1 MSKSKRR
8 LELGLIW
15 HLNKQQNFY
24 REVTKKEKGI
34 QTLKV
39 ANMLLLCYKVVSDSF
54 VTHGLQPTRL
64 LCPVGFP
71 RQEYQSGLPFPSLGD
86 LPNLRIEPS
95 SPVLAGGLFTTEPLE
110 KSDQLK
116 ESKYMGKLVVD
127 KGQLVR
133 FVCLNSFLVSSCLQ

>member
-8 LELGLIW
+8 LELGLIC
-15 HLNKQQNFY
+15 HLNKQQHFY

-39 ANMLLLCYKVVSDSF
+39 ANMLFCYEVVSDSF

-64 LCPVGFP
+64 LCPVGLP

-95 SPVLAGGLFTTEPLE
+95 SPVLAGGLFTTDPLE
-110 KSDQLK
+110 KSDQLT
-116 ESKYMGKLVVD
+116 ERKYMGKPVVD

-133 FVCLNSFLVSSCLQ
+133 FVRLNYFLVSSCLQ